1 MAAYQY
7 VFQLE
12 GLTKVYPG
20 GKKVFENIHLSFL
33 PDAKIGVVGVN
44 GSGKS
49 SLLRIMAGEDREIG
63 GEARPA
69 AGLKIGYLPQEPRLD
84 PSKTVFENIA
94 SKCPEKQM
102 LERFNELSVKLGE
115 EYSDELMEEMT
126 GLQEKIDAA
135 DAWDIDSRI
144 EMAMNALRCPSGD
157 ADVTKLSGGE
167 IRRAA
172 ICALLL
178 SKPDMILM
186 DEPTN
191 HLDAESVAW
200 LQNYL
205 SNFPGC
211 VILVTHDRY
220 FLDQITTW
228 ILELDRGQ
236 GIPYEGNYSTWL
248 DKKAKR
254 IAQEQREEAGR
265 QRSLSKELEWVRASP
280 KARQAK
286 SKARINAY
294 EEKAAAAEREKITTA
309 QIRIPPGPRLGSVVI
324 DVEHLRKGFG
334 DRLLIDDLSFKLPA
348 GGIVGVIG
356 PNGAGKTT
364 LFKMITGREKP
375 DGGSFR
381 VGETVKL
388 GYIDQSR
395 DTLNDANTVWQEVS
409 GGLDIIDVGGI
420 ERPSRAYLGAFNFKG
435 TDQQKKVGQLS
446 GGERNRVHLAKMLK
460 EGANLLLLDEP
471 TNDLDVE
478 TLQAL
483 EAALDDFPG
492 CAVIISHDRWFLD
505 RVATHILA
513 FEGDSHV
520 EWFEGDFSSYLED
533 KKRRLGADAVE
544 PKRPTFKKF
553 SRA

>member
-84 PSKTVFENIA
+84 PTKTVFENIA

-102 LERFNELSVKLGE
+102 LERYNELSVKLGE
-115 EYSDELMEEMT
+115 DYTDELMEEMT
-126 GLQEKIDAA
+126 RLQEQIDAA

-324 DVEHLRKGFG
+324 EVEHLRKGFG
-334 DRLLIDDLSFKLPA
+334 ERLLIDDLSFKLPA

-364 LFKMITGREKP
+364 LFKMITGRESP

-533 KKRRLGADAVE
+533 KKSRLGADAVE